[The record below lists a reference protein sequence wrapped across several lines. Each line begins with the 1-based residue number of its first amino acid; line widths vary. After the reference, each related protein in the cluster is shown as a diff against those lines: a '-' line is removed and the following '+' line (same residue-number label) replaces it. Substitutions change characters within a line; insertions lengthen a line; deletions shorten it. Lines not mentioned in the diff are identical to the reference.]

1 MSPCPTYQFGPN
13 AIRDRKTALRIARI
27 LETHGNLVKLT
38 GRTNVKG
45 EHRRDAWLIVP
56 GGPLMSP
63 YQKFDPYKSL
73 TPERPAKVAKEGT
86 EKLARPITLAG
97 LATLAAH
104 RAENTNSAFRS
115 IASLQDEAD
124 EIHRPFSI
132 TPSLT
137 DIPTDWVAG
146 LRAIAERPCPITIE
160 PKRWRQFQGDA
171 NRFVDQWG
179 KQAAALGWSTL
190 DIFGCHPTHPADR
203 YDTTMGLVW
212 MIADAEVVAMGAE
225 VANLRKSTG
234 TLQRAWKGPVANG
247 RIHAWDL

>member
-1 MSPCPTYQFGPN
+1 
-13 AIRDRKTALRIARI
+13 
-27 LETHGNLVKLT
+27 
-38 GRTNVKG
+38 
-45 EHRRDAWLIVP
+45 
-56 GGPLMSP
+56 MSP

-171 NRFVDQWG
+171 NRFVDQWVNKRLRWAG
-179 KQAAALGWSTL
+179 RPWIYLAVIRRIRRTATTPPWAWS
-190 DIFGCHPTHPADR
+190 G
-203 YDTTMGLVW
+203 
-212 MIADAEVVAMGAE
+212 
-225 VANLRKSTG
+225 
-234 TLQRAWKGPVANG
+234 
-247 RIHAWDL
+247 